1 MSTRSDYG
9 PGMTASP
16 TRRDRIVA
24 TVRERVLAPLRRTFG
39 HETRTG
45 HQWQETAEQAP
56 VAPTD
61 ADR

>member
-1 MSTRSDYG
+1 
-9 PGMTASP
+9 MTASS

-24 TVRERVLAPLRRTFG
+24 TVRRRVLAPLRRTFG

-45 HQWQETAEQAP
+45 HQWQESAEQQQT
-56 VAPTD
+56 VTTD